1 MSISQNVDIIK
12 NFFDLIDK
20 QGLSPSE
27 LKEYIDPEFKDRDR
41 PEQFPRELSDVDAT
55 VGFFIELKNAFPNG
69 RHQVSILEELS
80 DERVLVRWRFTGT
93 HSGSGSLFGMSPTNR
108 DVDINGFDVFRLS
121 NQKITEQWHIQEQA
135 KLYKQLT

>member
-93 HSGSGSLFGMSPTNR
+93 HSGSLFGMSPTNR
-108 DVDINGFDVFRLS
+108 DVDINGFDLFRLS